1 VTEIPGTELLFEDSL
16 APLTSEV
23 GFVDVPAARLCDAYL
38 EWQRPIQS
46 KRRVE
51 LRTRPITGDLRAA
64 LQSLLP
70 LNAIEARRCLFVP
83 TASAWTAFFENRATG
98 TDASSS
104 MSVLSRLLRCR
115 AIRVVAIPDGRRS
128 QAKKSGGRYGA
139 LILEI
144 FDPSSGDPRNLSRSV
159 VLANDG
165 GRWVFETSGVKLP
178 FEDDRRYD
186 APKLRDRLS
195 LQVVSHYL
203 GALGV
208 RAFDPAF
215 YLPDGAKALLV
226 EKQGATVAG
235 EKEMRLEDV
244 QASF

>member
-1 VTEIPGTELLFEDSL
+1 MTEIPAAELLFEDSL
-16 APLTSEV
+16 APLTSEI
-23 GFVDVPAARLCDAYL
+23 GFVDVSAARLCDAYL

-51 LRTRPITGDLRAA
+51 LRTRPITGDFRAA

-115 AIRVVAIPDGRRS
+115 AIRVVAIPDGRKSR
-128 QAKKSGGRYGA
+128 AKKPGGRYGA
-139 LILEI
+139 LILEV
-144 FDPSSGDPRNLSRSV
+144 FDPSSGDPRNLSRSI

-165 GRWVFETSGVKLP
+165 GRWIFEASGVKLP
-178 FEDDRRYD
+178 SEDDRRYD
-186 APKLRDRLS
+186 APNVRDRLT
-195 LQVVSHYL
+195 LKDVSRYL
-203 GALGV
+203 DALGV
-208 RAFDPAF
+208 RALDPTF
-215 YLPDGAKALLV
+215 YLPEGAQALLV
-226 EKQGATVAG
+226 EKQGAVVAG
-235 EKEMRLEDV
+235 EKEMSLEAV
-244 QASF
+244 RASF